1 MPSDDD
7 PPCTCELCGEM
18 VLRSFTVCCEDCG
31 RLICQDCEFD
41 PCECESSGQWEDDD
55 EQD

>member
-41 PCECESSGQWEDDD
+41 PCECESSGQWEDND